1 MFNSLWSHGL
11 QQASLPCPLL
21 SSRVCSNSCPL
32 SQWCHPTISSSVALF
47 SSCPQSFPASV
58 SFSMSR
64 LFTSGGPSIGASASV
79 FPMNIQDWFQ
89 HWLLWS
95 PCSPRKSPEFSPT
108 PQLISFNSLTLSLPH
123 GPTLTSTHDYWK
135 THSFDNMDPC
145 LASDFSAF

>member
-1 MFNSLWSHGL
+1 MDCSMPALPVLHSLLKFALTHVPWVGDAIEPSH
-11 QQASLPCPLL
+11 PITP
-21 SSRVCSNSCPL
+21 
-32 SQWCHPTISSSVALF
+32 F
-47 SSCPQSFPASV
+47 SSCPQSFPASG
-58 SFSMSR
+58 SFLMSW

-108 PQLISFNSLTLSLPH
+108 PQLRSFNSLTLSLPH